1 VTRDFN
7 NGIFEESSRFETR
20 PEIVLFE
27 TATFENLIDLS
38 SSSRSMSIGR
48 NVYFKIIWDIGLT
61 LASPVVFYA
70 QSCRV
75 SERNKPESERK
86 HYDIIFNGRGSRL
99 TSTKLRSSSV
109 FAKREL
115 RFSFRHRL
123 NNFKSNNLLS
133 PITWIIGNW
142 TFFSLFKFN
151 VLIYF

>member
-1 VTRDFN
+1 MVTRDFH
-7 NGIFEESSRFETR
+7 NGIFEESSLFETR

-27 TATFENLIDLS
+27 TATFENEIDLS

-70 QSCRV
+70 QNCRV
-75 SERNKPESERK
+75 SERNGPEAERK

-99 TSTKLRSSSV
+99 TSTKLRSPSV

-115 RFSFRHRL
+115 RFSFRHRFK
-123 NNFKSNNLLS
+123 NFWSDKISQNL
-133 PITWIIGNW
+133 
-142 TFFSLFKFN
+142 
-151 VLIYF
+151 